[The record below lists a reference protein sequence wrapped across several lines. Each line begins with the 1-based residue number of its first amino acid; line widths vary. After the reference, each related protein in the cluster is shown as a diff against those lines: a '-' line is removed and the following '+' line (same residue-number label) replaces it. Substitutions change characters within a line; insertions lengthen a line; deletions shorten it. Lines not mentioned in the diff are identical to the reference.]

1 MCTKKNSITS
11 QKGRHLVY
19 IQHQGKQLLRLVRSF
34 TWVKFLSQFI
44 SIFFF
49 SNFWRFLYL
58 TQSLIPYLILRGIF
72 EMSVLYSFQR
82 GVTFLHNFL
91 TIPLYITF
99 VCPSTLFC
107 SFCRRSAAD
116 LTSSFLAVTWRA
128 GSLTLPLVSFS
139 RRTLTTRS
147 CPCCRATARGV
158 NPS

>member
-1 MCTKKNSITS
+1 MCTKKIQS
-11 QKGRHLVY
+11 HLKMEN
-19 IQHQGKQLLRLVRSF
+19 IFLQHQGKQLLQLVLLH
-34 TWVKFLSQFI
+34 LSKILFY
-44 SIFFF
+44 
-49 SNFWRFLYL
+49 RFLYL
-58 TQSLIPYLILRGIF
+58 TQSYFLILSLKEF
-72 EMSVLYSFQR
+72 LKYQCFSLQR
-82 GVTFLHNFL
+82 EVTFVHNFL
-91 TIPLYITF
+91 TISLYCTF

>member
-19 IQHQGKQLLRLVRSF
+19 IQHQGKQLLRLVLF
-34 TWVKFLSQFI
+34 HLSKILI
-44 SIFFF
+44 SVYIYFFF

-72 EMSVLYSFQR
+72 KCQCYSFQR